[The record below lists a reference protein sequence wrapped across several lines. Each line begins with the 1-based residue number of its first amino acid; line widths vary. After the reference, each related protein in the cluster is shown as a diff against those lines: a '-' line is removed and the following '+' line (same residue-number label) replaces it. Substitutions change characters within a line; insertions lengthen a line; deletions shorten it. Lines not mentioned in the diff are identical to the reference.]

1 MTPGNRAE
9 RRLKPENCARN
20 LSRPLSR
27 ARGVGTAG
35 VGTRWRSLTGL
46 PLRSSSMA
54 LRPEPPMSMESVTGP
69 AMGFL
74 ALFLAP
80 DFALCLGEADFAGL
94 GAIRRNCNA

>member
-1 MTPGNRAE
+1 
-9 RRLKPENCARN
+9 
-20 LSRPLSR
+20 
-27 ARGVGTAG
+27 
-35 VGTRWRSLTGL
+35 
-46 PLRSSSMA
+46 MA

-94 GAIRRNCNA
+94 GVIRRNCNA